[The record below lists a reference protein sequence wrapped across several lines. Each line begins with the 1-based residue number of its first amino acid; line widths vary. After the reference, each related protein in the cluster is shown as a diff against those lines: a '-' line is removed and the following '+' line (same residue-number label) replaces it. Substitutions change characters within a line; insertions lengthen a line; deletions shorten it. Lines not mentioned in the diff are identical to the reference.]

1 MKRLWLTFGLLV
13 LCVSAPLRAQE
24 PAGPKPQETR
34 DDVQGFL
41 AEGGLANVIEGSA
54 TYFHGE
60 STQPLNAR
68 QKFRNNDEILVS
80 ENGRVEILLNPG
92 SYLRL
97 FPNSRIRF
105 IDLSPDNIK
114 FKLLKGTAVIE
125 VLIEP
130 FEPGDPSFSDVRN
143 KLTFYQPVTVL
154 TPDAEFVTARG
165 GIYRCDVDSAG
176 RSFLKVTRGVA
187 VVAGDLVKEG
197 MSTALGDRVP
207 EVNKFDK
214 KREDELDSWSRKRAL
229 ALVAANK
236 SLRNTAWHTRLRKD
250 KNSSFSIIYDERSAR
265 LKERLVVSATG
276 GVVGYAETGAVFK
289 SVEGEWLPLMKDAAL
304 TYGDRV
310 KTGRDSRVEIRVYP
324 HCYLML
330 AEDTQIIYGSNN
342 EGVAAIRV
350 LKGSAILVSRIPQK
364 EGTTVSFLAGDSAI
378 DISEPG
384 VYRLNVQPERESD
397 FLVYDGKAKLDGT
410 ELKPGQRA
418 ILFTPRLIIAHTRRM
433 DLDAF
438 ELWSRKRSAVLFQRP
453 DSSQRQAVSAS
464 YATRRVT
471 LTGLWYLD
479 ETSGAYTFV
488 PGSREFSSPYGGRY
502 SVGFEGRFHR

>member
-1 MKRLWLTFGLLV
+1 MKLLLLTSLLV
-13 LCVSAPLRAQE
+13 LCVSAPLRAQK

-34 DDVQGFL
+34 EDLQGFL
-41 AEGGLANVIEGSA
+41 TEGGVANVIEGSA

-60 STQPLNAR
+60 SMQPLQAR
-68 QKFRNNDEILVS
+68 QKFENNDEILVG
-80 ENGRVEILLNPG
+80 ENSRIEILLNPG

-105 IDLSPDNIK
+105 LDLSPDNLK
-114 FKLLKGTAVIE
+114 LKLLKGSAVIE
-125 VLIEP
+125 IVIEP

-165 GIYRCDVDSAG
+165 GIYRCDVDSEG

-207 EVNKFDK
+207 VVERFDK
-214 KREDELDSWSRKRAL
+214 TREDRLDSWSRQRAL

-236 SLRNTAWHTRLRKD
+236 SLRDTDWHTKLRKNKD
-250 KNSSFSIIYDERSAR
+250 SSFTILYDERSER
-265 LKERLVVSATG
+265 LKEQLVVSATG
-276 GVVGYAETGAVFK
+276 GIVGYAETGAVFQ
-289 SVEGEWLPLMKDAAL
+289 SVEGEWLPLVKGAAL
-304 TYGDRV
+304 AYGDRV
-310 KTGRDSRVEIRVYP
+310 RTGRDSRVEIRVYP

-330 AEDTQIIYGSNN
+330 AEDTQIIYGSSSD
-342 EGVAAIRV
+342 GAAAIRL
-350 LKGSAILVSRIPQK
+350 LKGSAILVSSIPQK

-410 ELKPGQRA
+410 EIKPGQRA

-438 ELWSRKRSAVLFQRP
+438 ELWSRKRSALLFQGP
-453 DSSQRQAVSAS
+453 GSSRRQVVSPS
-464 YATRRVT
+464 YSTRRVR
-471 LTGLWYLD
+471 LTGLWYL
-479 ETSGAYTFV
+479 EKTSGAYTFV
-488 PGSREFSSPYGGRY
+488 PGSKEFSSPYGGRY
-502 SVGFEGRFHR
+502 SVGFDGRFHR